1 MSKLFDQVAGELV
14 TDKDY
19 RPTRDKD
26 YLAGMKACEDGE
38 SHDMTRSLEY
48 TDGYGR
54 QYALMEEM
62 SHREATCE

>member
-1 MSKLFDQVAGELV
+1 MSKLFDQVADELV

-26 YLAGMKACEDGE
+26 YLAGMADCAAAK

-48 TDGYGR
+48 TDGFR
-54 QYALMEEM
+54 HQYEIEQKRSAGYE
-62 SHREATCE
+62 